1 MLQALRYKSSHMV
14 YGIGIDIVRTG
25 RIKEVIEKWGKRFLE
40 RVYTENEISYCYKKR
55 SPYLSLAV
63 RFAAKEAF
71 IKAMGS
77 EIIVSLNE
85 IEVMN
90 LASGKPVIKH
100 NVKLDD
106 YLSNNMISNVH
117 LSMSHEHD
125 YVVACVILER

>member
-1 MLQALRYKSSHMV
+1 MV
-14 YGIGIDIVRTG
+14 YGIGIDIVRTA

-40 RVYTENEISYCYKKR
+40 RVYTENEISYCYKKH

-77 EIIVSLNE
+77 GMSVSLNE

-90 LASGKPVIKH
+90 LDSGKPIIKH
-100 NVKLDD
+100 NVKLDV
-106 YLSNNMISNVH
+106 YLSNNMISNIH

>member
-1 MLQALRYKSSHMV
+1 MI
-14 YGIGIDIVRTG
+14 YGIGIDIVKTE
-25 RIKEVIEKWGKRFLE
+25 RIKGVIEKWGKRFLE

-71 IKAMGS
+71 IKAMSS
-77 EIIVSLNE
+77 EIIVSLNA
-85 IEVMN
+85 IEVIN
-90 LASGKPVIKH
+90 LDSGKPVIKL

-106 YLSNNMISNVH
+106 YIRNKLILNTH

-125 YVVACVILER
+125 YAVACVILEQ